1 MKSFTRLLIALTF
14 FSTISVAQPLR
25 SQHPGEILLGLK
37 KVNVLASALYIAAH
51 PDDENTAMLSWLSKE
66 KMARTAYL
74 SCTRGDG
81 GQNLI
86 GPEQAELMGLIRT
99 HELLEARKIDGPEQY
114 FTRANDFGFSK
125 TTEETMQIWG
135 KENTLSDVVW
145 WVRKLRPDVIVCRFP
160 PDQRAGHG
168 NHSGSAVLAEEAFKA
183 AADPTRFPEQLKY
196 VKVWQAKRVVWN
208 TFNFGAASQK
218 PTDVGSFIQ
227 VDIGTYNAMLGKSY
241 PEIAAESRSQHKS
254 QGFGSA
260 KNRGARPEY
269 LFHKGGD
276 PIQKDVF
283 DGVETSW
290 NRVIG
295 GQNVEKLISQAIQDF
310 KADKPEAIV
319 PLLVKAHQEVSK
331 LTDDYWVTQKKK
343 ELESLIIACSGLW
356 FEANSTDYATAAGEK
371 AQIKTTI
378 VKRSDV
384 PITLKSQK
392 IVPMGMLQE
401 LNAPLNNNE
410 VVSNTTDAEIP
421 ATLPISQPYWLAEK
435 HEKGAYKVDDLQ
447 LRGLPMKPEDLR
459 VEYSFDIS
467 GASFTFSVPVS
478 YKFTDPVKGEIYRYF
493 EIRPEV
499 TATLAEKVYVFGD
512 SQAKN
517 VDVLLKA
524 HKAGVSGELSLELP
538 KGWRAEPTSIP
549 FDLGQ
554 KYQEQKVSFKVFPTK
569 NGSEVTLKAI
579 AKTKNG
585 SYSKGLTVIQYDHIP
600 SLVYFPESEAKL
612 VRLDLQTRG
621 KNIGYI
627 AGAGDD
633 VPAALQQIGYKV
645 TMLTDDELQKDL
657 SGFDAIVVGVRA
669 YNTEERLKYAQ
680 KRLME
685 FVQNGGTMV
694 VQYQTNFRMVINE
707 IGPYP
712 LTVSRDRVTV
722 EEAPMTI
729 LKAEHPAL
737 NTPNKITAKDFDGW
751 IQERG
756 LYFANK
762 WAPEYTP
769 LFACNDPNE
778 KSMEGSTLVAS
789 YGKGN
794 YIFTS
799 LAFFRQLPA
808 GVPGAYRL
816 FANLISLGKE
826 IK

>member
-1 MKSFTRLLIALTF
+1 MIRKFFLSSFLLLSSSLC
-14 FSTISVAQPLR
+14 FSQVLR
-25 SQHPGEILLGLK
+25 PMPPGELLLGLK
-37 KVNVLASALYIAAH
+37 KANVLASALYVAAH
-51 PDDENTAMLSWLSKE
+51 PDDENTAMLSWLAKD

-135 KENTLSDVVW
+135 KENILADVVW
-145 WVRKLRPDVIVCRFP
+145 WVRKLRPDIIVCRFP
-160 PDQRAGHG
+160 PDARAGHG
-168 NHSGSAVLAEEAFKA
+168 NHSSSAVLAEEAFKA
-183 AADPTRFPEQLKY
+183 AADPTRFPEQLQY
-196 VKVWQAKRVVWN
+196 VKPWQAKRVVWN
-208 TFNFGAASQK
+208 TFNFGATSQK
-218 PTDVGSFIQ
+218 PTDPGSFIQ
-227 VDIGTYNAMLGKSY
+227 VDIGTYNPLLGKSY

-283 DGVETSW
+283 DGIETSW
-290 NRVIG
+290 KRVVG
-295 GQNVEKLISQAIQDF
+295 GKAVEKIIVQAISEF
-310 KADKPEAIV
+310 KPDNPSTIV
-319 PLLVKAHQEVSK
+319 PLLVKAYQTLSTLSDE
-331 LTDDYWVTQKKK
+331 YWVTQKKK
-343 ELESLIIACSGLW
+343 ELESLIIGASGLW
-356 FEANSTDYATAAGEK
+356 FEANANDYAGAAGEK
-371 AQIKTTI
+371 IQVKTTV

-384 PITLKSQK
+384 SMTLKSQK
-392 IVPMGMLQE
+392 IVPMGNLQE
-401 LNAPLNNNE
+401 LNASLNNNE
-410 VVSNTTDAEIP
+410 VYTNTTDAEIP
-421 ATLPISQPYWLAEK
+421 TSLPISQPYWIAEK
-435 HEKGAYKVDDLQ
+435 HDKGSYKVENQL
-447 LRGLPMKPEDLR
+447 LRGLPMKPEDFR
-459 VEYSFDIS
+459 VEYTFEVAGLPLSFSI
-467 GASFTFSVPVS
+467 PVN

-493 EIRPEV
+493 EVRPEV
-499 TATLAEKVYVFGD
+499 TATLADKVIVFGD
-512 SQAKN
+512 NQAKT
-517 VDVLLKA
+517 VDVLLKS
-524 HKAGVSGELSLELP
+524 HKASVKGDISLELP
-538 KGWRAEPTSIP
+538 KGWKAEPASIT
-549 FDLGQ
+549 FDLAT
-554 KYQEQKVSFKVFPTK
+554 KYQEHKVTFTVIPPKA
-569 NGSEVTLKAI
+569 GAEATLKAV
-579 AKTKNG
+579 AKTANG
-585 SYSKGLTVIQYDHIP
+585 SYSKGLTTIQYDHIP

-669 YNTEERLKYAQ
+669 YNTEDRLKYAQ

-685 FVQNGGTMV
+685 YVQNGGNMV
-694 VQYQTNFRMVINE
+694 VQYQNNFRIVTPE

-712 LTVSRDRVTV
+712 LTLSRDRVTV
-722 EEAPMTI
+722 EEAEMT
-729 LKAEHPAL
+729 LVHPEHPAL

-778 KSMEGSTLVAS
+778 KASEGSTLVAS
-789 YGKGN
+789 YGKGH
-794 YIFTS
+794 YVFTA

-816 FANLISLGKE
+816 FANFISLGK
-826 IK
+826 K

>member
-1 MKSFTRLLIALTF
+1 MKSFTRLLIAIAL
-14 FSTISVAQPLR
+14 FSTASGAQPLR

-208 TFNFGAASQK
+208 TFNFGATSQK

-310 KADKPEAIV
+310 KADKPEIIV

-331 LTDDYWVTQKKK
+331 LSDDYWVTQKKK
-343 ELESLIIACSGLW
+343 EIESLIISCSGLW

-378 VKRSDV
+378 VKRSEV

-392 IVPMGMLQE
+392 IVPVGVLQE
-401 LNAPLNNNE
+401 LNSPLNNNE

-421 ATLPISQPYWLAEK
+421 PTLPISQPYWLAEK
-435 HEKGAYKVDDLQ
+435 HEKGAYKVDDIL

-467 GASFTFSVPVS
+467 GTSFTFSVPVTF
-478 YKFTDPVKGEIYRYF
+478 KFTDPVKGEIYRYF

-517 VDVLLKA
+517 VDILLKA
-524 HKAGVSGELSLELP
+524 HKVGVSGELTLDLP
-538 KGWRAEPTSIP
+538 KGWRAEPASIS
-549 FDLGQ
+549 FDLVQ

-585 SYSKGLTVIQYDHIP
+585 TYSKGLTVIQYDHIP

-612 VRLDLQTRG
+612 VRIDLQTRG

-633 VPAALQQIGYKV
+633 VPVALQQIGFKV

-685 FVQNGGTMV
+685 FVQNGGNMV
-694 VQYQTNFRMVINE
+694 VQYQTNFRMVTNE

-712 LTVSRDRVTV
+712 FTVSRDRVTV

-737 NTPNKITAKDFDGW
+737 NTPNKITSKDFDGW

-778 KSMEGSTLVAS
+778 KPMEGSTLVAS

-794 YIFTS
+794 YVFTS

-816 FANLISLGKE
+816 FANFISLGKE